1 MPSVFGAGVSA
12 GDRLA
17 AAKDSCAG
25 EGRDAVS
32 VECHRRW
39 AFRNDVLRICAGTA
53 AMSVS

>member
-1 MPSVFGAGVSA
+1 MRSMLTSFTWSEVPSVFG
-12 GDRLA
+12 
-17 AAKDSCAG
+17 AG

-39 AFRNDVLRICAGTA
+39 AFRNDVPRICAGTA